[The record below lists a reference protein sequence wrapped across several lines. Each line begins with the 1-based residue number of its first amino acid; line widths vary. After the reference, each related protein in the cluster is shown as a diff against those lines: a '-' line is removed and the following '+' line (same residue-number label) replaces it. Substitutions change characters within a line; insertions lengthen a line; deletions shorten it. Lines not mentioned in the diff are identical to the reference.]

1 MESKPVTI
9 GVAQSRTQKTYD
21 EILRRDDPRWVRLRE
36 IILEKSLQT
45 GNFILSSGRTS
56 KFLFQL
62 RQTTMLPE
70 GAALIGE
77 IVVEYMQRFGLRCV
91 GGMELGAVPIVSAIS
106 VASHNMK
113 YPVDSFFVRKKAKE
127 HGARELIDGHVTD
140 GEEVLLVDDVA
151 TSGKSMFGTVAGVHQ
166 QYPNC
171 FVRRA
176 LVIVD
181 RQEGA
186 TEALLDKGI
195 QLVSLFKKSDFPI
208 PA

>member
-1 MESKPVTI
+1 VL
-9 GVAQSRTQKTYD
+9 SRT
-21 EILRRDDPRWVRLRE
+21 DPRWTRLRE

-45 GNFILSSGRTS
+45 GDFILSSGRTS

-77 IVVEYMQRFGLRCV
+77 IIVEYMQRNGFRCV
-91 GGMELGAVPIVSAIS
+91 GGMELGAVPIVSAAAVS
-106 VASHNMK
+106 SHRMG

-127 HGARELIDGHVTD
+127 HGARELIDGHVSD
-140 GEEVLLVDDVA
+140 GEEVFLVDDVA
-151 TSGKSMFGTVAGVHQ
+151 TSGKSMFGAVAGVHQ
-166 QYPNC
+166 QYPSC

-176 LVIVD
+176 LVVVD

-186 TEALLDKGI
+186 TEALADKGI
-195 QLVSLFKKSDFPI
+195 RLASIFQKSDFPI